1 MFLLDAARRRCKVTD
16 FGLSKSDDLNTMAT
30 QATRGGGAKGTP
42 AYMAPELLGFH
53 RRGRHGGTVNIAN

>member
-42 AYMAPELLGFH
+42 AYMAPELLSE
-53 RRGRHGGTVNIAN
+53 NIVC

>member
-30 QATRGGGAKGTP
+30 QATMGGGGAKGTP
-42 AYMAPELLGFH
+42 AYMAPELLSE
-53 RRGRHGGTVNIAN
+53 NIVC